1 MAGCSNALLVLDP
14 SCDAIKKKGGF
25 DKTFFIGNV
34 ADLDSVTI
42 SATGEVE
49 AIAFVATTGFKKIT
63 GKRLKHGANATLEVG
78 DVVNMRK
85 QNFNAVLYGKSAA
98 ERFAL
103 ETLADAVDVF
113 IIAESNA
120 GTFEVFG
127 LANDLDGKYDNYG
140 MSPTAGEWKHGVLI
154 NDDTSVTM
162 TFSGDLPNAAL
173 IFDESATVVA
183 NLATLDAL
191 VV

>member
-1 MAGCSNALLVLDP
+1 MAGCSNALLALDP

-42 SATGEVE
+42 SATGEVV

-173 IFDESATVVA
+173 IFDESETIVA
-183 NLATLDAL
+183 NLVTLNAL

>member
-1 MAGCSNALLVLDP
+1 MAGCSNALLALDP

-42 SATGEVE
+42 SATGEVV

>member
-1 MAGCSNALLVLDP
+1 MAGCSNALLALDP

>member
-1 MAGCSNALLVLDP
+1 MSGCSNTLLVLDP
-14 SCDAIKKKGGF
+14 SCEAIKKKGGF
-25 DKTFFIGNV
+25 DKTFFIGSV
-34 ADLDSVTI
+34 ADLASVTL

-49 AIAFVATTGFKKIT
+49 AIAFTSPTGFKKIT
-63 GKRLKHGANATLEVG
+63 GKRLKHGAGSALAAGE
-78 DVVNMRK
+78 VVNMRT
-85 QNFNAVLYGKSAA
+85 QSFNAVLYAKSAA
-98 ERFAL
+98 ERWSI
-103 ETLADAVDVF
+103 EQLADSIDVF

-140 MSPTAGEWKHGVLI
+140 LSPTAGEWKHGVLI
-154 NDDTSVTM
+154 NDDTSVAM

-173 IFDESATVVA
+173 IFDESETVVA
-183 NLATLDAL
+183 NLAVLDAL

>member
-49 AIAFVATTGFKKIT
+49 AIAFIATKGFKKIT

-140 MSPTAGEWKHGVLI
+140 LSPTAGEWNHGVLI
-154 NDDTSVTM
+154 NDDTSVRM

-183 NLATLDAL
+183 NLATLNAL

>member
-1 MAGCSNALLVLDP
+1 MAGCSNALLALDP

-173 IFDESATVVA
+173 IFDESETVVA
-183 NLATLDAL
+183 NLATLNAL

>member
-42 SATGEVE
+42 SATGEVV